1 MTFGKTEEK
10 KKAMLHLSRLETKLA
25 DSDRGSKMSNGP
37 MNSCTK
43 DKRKAAPEVTVESS
57 KKILGSASEVFER
70 AVDEKNK
77 SRSLP

>member
-10 KKAMLHLSRLETKLA
+10 KKAVLHLSRLETKLA

-43 DKRKAAPEVTVESS
+43 DKRKAAPKSDSS

-70 AVDEKNK
+70 AVDEKTK